1 MNGAYISFFGRLTR
15 DPGEIRY
22 GANNGTAYI
31 RAGVAVNTFRY
42 GEQEPVATF
51 YNVTFW
57 GRHAENV
64 MNRCRQGSEIYV
76 QGNYLFREYT
86 RQDGSKGYS
95 HDVSAREVEFRS
107 FGEQRSQAEDQQEE
121 GETTEPRRE
130 PQAEGKEDQPE
141 TETETEKETQ
151 TAAVAVATAPS
162 GTVDDDMEEERDPF
176 RNDENQEE
184 EDPFA

>member
-22 GANNGTAYI
+22 GSNNGTAYI
-31 RAGVAVNTFRY
+31 RVGVAVNTFRY

-86 RQDGSKGYS
+86 RQDGSRGYS

-107 FGEQRSQAEDQQEE
+107 FGEQRPQEE
-121 GETTEPRRE
+121 NQEAEKAAEPRQE
-130 PQAEGKEDQPE
+130 PQAEGKEGQPE
-141 TETETEKETQ
+141 PEPQ
-151 TAAVAVATAPS
+151 PATAAVAAAPS
-162 GTVDDDMEEERDPF
+162 EAVDDDMEEEERDPF
-176 RNDENQEE
+176 GRDENQEE
-184 EDPFA
+184 DPFA

>member
-22 GANNGTAYI
+22 GANNGTAYL
-31 RAGVAVNTFRY
+31 RVGVAVNTFRS
-42 GEQEPVATF
+42 GEQEPIATF

-64 MNRCRQGSEIYV
+64 MNRCRQGTDIYV

-95 HDVSAREVEFRS
+95 HDVSAREVELFRS
-107 FGEQRSQAEDQQEE
+107 SGEQRPQPEAQPE
-121 GETTEPRRE
+121 GETAH
-130 PQAEGKEDQPE
+130 PQQEQDPPAEGKEDQPE
-141 TETETEKETQ
+141 P
-151 TAAVAVATAPS
+151 AAVATAAPS
-162 GTVDDDMEEERDPF
+162 ASMNDDMEEERDPF
-176 RNDENQEE
+176 GADENQEE
-184 EDPFA
+184 RDPFA